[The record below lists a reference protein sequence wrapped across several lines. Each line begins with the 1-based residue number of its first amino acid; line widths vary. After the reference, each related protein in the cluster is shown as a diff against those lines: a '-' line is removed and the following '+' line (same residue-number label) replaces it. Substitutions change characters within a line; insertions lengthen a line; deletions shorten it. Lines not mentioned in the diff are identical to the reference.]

1 MKAADQFE
9 SACLS
14 FTKPLE
20 DGRGCWQI
28 SLAHTQTHT
37 HTHSQG
43 ERDNV
48 DVAKLSPAAL
58 TAGNTEEGE
67 TEGTN
72 GERRGGKKNKLKL
85 EGPMKW

>member
-9 SACLS
+9 SACPS

-20 DGRGCWQI
+20 DSRGCWQNL
-28 SLAHTQTHT
+28 SRTYTNT

-67 TEGTN
+67 TEGMD
-72 GERRGGKKNKLKL
+72 GERREGKKIN
-85 EGPMKW
+85 